1 MPDVSR
7 DENSRTG
14 NPTDDVGGT
23 GTGGGAGGRCV
34 PFPGVSFFRPG
45 RRSPIIAAMHDRLV
59 AEGCDGYAL
68 QAGEPRKPK
77 DVWGPGDERSFAMW
91 HRKIGISAP
100 ADPPDGI
107 PREDSWNRLCV
118 PLT

>member
-34 PFPGVSFFRPG
+34 PFPGKSFFKPRK
-45 RRSPIIAAMHDRLV
+45 RSPIIAAMHDRLV
-59 AEGCDGYAL
+59 AEGCDGYATET
-68 QAGEPRKPK
+68 QKDK

-91 HRKIGISAP
+91 HRKIGISGP
-100 ADPPDGI
+100 AENGI
-107 PREDSWNRLCV
+107 PREDSWDRLCV